1 MARDEASHG
10 LQRCAHGLKRRF
22 APRNDTDFVIAR
34 YEAIRDSGSGH
45 HVLVNEQLR
54 IAVVVDVV
62 GLAGVAEGA

>member
-1 MARDEASHG
+1 MARDEAIHG

-22 APRNDTDFVIAR
+22 APRNDKETVIAR
-34 YEAIRDSGSGH
+34 NEAIRGSGGGH

-62 GLAGVAEGA
+62 GLACMNESA